1 MLRNSWGWGGVGW
14 DDNIRC
20 TWTHVR
26 CYATVGVGVGWDG
39 MIAFVAHEHMFDA
52 TQQLGLGLGWG
63 GMGWSHSLHL
73 HTCWMLRNWSGMI
86 TFLALAHMLD
96 ATQLVGDDNIPCT
109 CTHVGRQSP
118 ATAHVDQLAAR
129 RLLKRPGLLT
139 VMQSMATYRAARV
152 NALGHA
158 PADFLSLNNDSK
170 WIYEWRHGRGE
181 KKTNEDP

>member
-1 MLRNSWGWGGVGW
+1 MKCRPWFPWKKRKMTPGQTTTLKKPSQARKNAPASAIEKKTCFNVVGGDNATESEVARTKSQLRRTN
-14 DDNIRC
+14 
-20 TWTHVR
+20 T
-26 CYATVGVGVGWDG
+26 
-39 MIAFVAHEHMFDA
+39 
-52 TQQLGLGLGWG
+52 L
-63 GMGWSHSLHL
+63 
-73 HTCWMLRNWSGMI
+73 
-86 TFLALAHMLD
+86 
-96 ATQLVGDDNIPCT
+96 
-109 CTHVGRQSP
+109 GRQSP

-181 KKTNEDP
+181 KKNKWRSLKTSQSVVK